1 MHTLII
7 SPRDCLKHDFIR
19 RITTALGRP
28 VYGYETQR
36 ESDIKIS
43 FSIFHRHTILR
54 IYDVNKNFNSD
65 TIL

>member
-19 RITTALGRP
+19 RITDALGRP

-36 ESDIKIS
+36 EPEINASSLKKTIRI
-43 FSIFHRHTILR
+43 IFFRRSWI
-54 IYDVNKNFNSD
+54 I
-65 TIL
+65 